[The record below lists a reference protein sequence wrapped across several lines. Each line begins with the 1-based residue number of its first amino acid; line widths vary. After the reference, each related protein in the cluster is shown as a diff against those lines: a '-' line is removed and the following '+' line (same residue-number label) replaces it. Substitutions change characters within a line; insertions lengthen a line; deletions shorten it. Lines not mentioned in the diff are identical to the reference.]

1 MENQLLECLEVMSAA
16 GDDERSRLS
25 RVARNIGYDE
35 LPKSW
40 KALAR
45 IAVSKMGPK
54 GAEDA
59 GNSNRPVRRSGRR
72 SARGKRGRDPVEEV
86 IANAEED
93 NAGYRLCRMLLMSNK
108 DSNASESDIGSIR
121 SECEKGLHP
130 VWERLAREA
139 PIFAEL
145 SRFPVKE
152 QEEDFVDI
160 NFWSE
165 SAKFDPINHREV
177 ASWLSIE
184 PPFHLTGSQRRALNV
199 LRKEYSSKV
208 FVKRVREHLSSIE
221 DEGELGNFLYGIIG
235 SSIGENVVERFEHAA
250 KNGSIGEVAEMHL
263 ALNKMR
269 CGDGSNEASNW
280 IGKEGVDPLTSS
292 IVLEAWKHIDLE
304 EIDLG
309 IEGFPLR
316 TRGMNF

>member
-35 LPKSW
+35 LTKPW

-54 GAEDA
+54 VAEDA
-59 GNSNRPVRRSGRR
+59 VSSNRPVRRSGRR

-93 NAGYRLCRMLLMSNK
+93 NAGYRLCRILLMSNK

-130 VWERLAREA
+130 VWERLARDA

-152 QEEDFVDI
+152 QKEDFVDV

-184 PPFHLTGSQRRALNV
+184 PPFHLTGGRLVYSDGIERFGCPTGTQTSALVSGAQSN
-199 LRKEYSSKV
+199 KTAT
-208 FVKRVREHLSSIE
+208 VKNAQMCFILSSHKKTKT
-221 DEGELGNFLYGIIG
+221 LQ
-235 SSIGENVVERFEHAA
+235 
-250 KNGSIGEVAEMHL
+250 
-263 ALNKMR
+263 
-269 CGDGSNEASNW
+269 
-280 IGKEGVDPLTSS
+280 
-292 IVLEAWKHIDLE
+292 
-304 EIDLG
+304 
-309 IEGFPLR
+309 
-316 TRGMNF
+316 